1 MRSPSRKSS
10 TVRLVLMG
18 AAVGSS
24 GLLAGCG
31 TDVQRNRYT
40 SREDCIADYSQ
51 TQCGPDF
58 PVGAVAAIGA
68 ATYYYGP
75 WYRSDP
81 TARRRDPGDP
91 GAGRYFSGGSSG
103 SVGARAPAT
112 VEAGTRGGF
121 GSTGRVGARG
131 G

>member
-1 MRSPSRKSS
+1 MRPASRKSS
-10 TVRLVLMG
+10 TVRLALMG
-18 AAVGSS
+18 AAVGGS

-31 TDVQRNRYT
+31 TDVQRNRYA

-58 PVGAVAAIGA
+58 PLGAAAAVGA

-75 WYRSDP
+75 WYRSDAS
-81 TARRRDPGDP
+81 ARLRDPNDP
-91 GAGRYFSGGSSG
+91 GAGRYFRGGGSS
-103 SVGARAPAT
+103 GARAPAI

-121 GSTGRVGARG
+121 GATGRVGARG

>member
-1 MRSPSRKSS
+1 
-10 TVRLVLMG
+10 MG
-18 AAVGSS
+18 AAVGGS
-24 GLLAGCG
+24 GLLTGCG
-31 TDVQRNRYT
+31 ADVQRNRYT

-58 PVGAVAAIGA
+58 PVGAAAAAGV

-81 TARRRDPGDP
+81 TARVRDPNDP
-91 GAGRYFSGGSSG
+91 GAGRYFRSGGANSG
-103 SVGARAPAT
+103 AARAPAS

-121 GSTGRVGARG
+121 GSTGRVSARG